1 MVTTAPNSTASDAPL
16 RLRPK
21 DVARLYRISTG
32 PVYTAIYRGDLPAVR
47 FGQRVW
53 LIKPED
59 AERWIEENS
68 TSNVA

>member
-1 MVTTAPNSTASDAPL
+1 MAAVSPAPATIGEPL

-21 DVARLYRISTG
+21 DVAALYRISVG
-32 PVYTAIYRGDLPAVR
+32 PVYEAIYRGELPAVR

-59 AERWIEENS
+59 AAAWVDANS